1 MTDLDP
7 PVRQRHPVLALRPL
21 PVMADLVGEVVSLTV
36 VLHGVPKLVRLLV
49 LAVLSSLPGSLHQSS
64 LVLDA
69 ECF

>member
-7 PVRQRHPVLALRPL
+7 PVRQRHPVLALRP
-21 PVMADLVGEVVSLTV
+21 PAVVADLVGEVVSLTV
-36 VLHGVPKLVRLLV
+36 VLHGVPELVRLLV

-64 LVLDA
+64 LVLDT